1 MSSTTQRTTPDNL
14 VETAWRWHNL
24 QDCPLIPGAE
34 ADLMVTERELWSAS
48 YSTASLDS
56 RNSRQSSGDNLRT
69 MGHISKDYPDS
80 RISRQSSGDSTKT
93 MGHISKDYPDS
104 RISKQSSGDNLR
116 TMGHISKD
124 YSDSRVS
131 RQSSGD
137 STKTMEN
144 SSQDCLT

>member
-80 RISRQSSGDSTKT
+80 RIS
-93 MGHISKDYPDS
+93 
-104 RISKQSSGDNLR
+104 KQSSGDNLR